1 MQKKHYLEYFGE
13 VKKYNVEK
21 NTIIAIGGCMMQE
34 KEMQE
39 KVLKSFPFVKLIF
52 GTHTLHNFPKGLYQV
67 LTEGKRIFDVIDI
80 KGEIYEGIPVKR
92 MDGLRASVTI
102 MYGCNNFCTFCIV
115 PYVRGRE
122 RSRKAEDILKEVEE
136 LAQKGY
142 LEITLLGQ
150 NVNSYRGEG
159 EIDTFAKLLDKV
171 ASIEG
176 IKKVRFMSPHPK
188 DFTEDVVQ
196 VMKKHENISRTLHYP
211 LQSGSSNILKK
222 MNRRYTKEQ
231 YLERAENIRR
241 ELPDV
246 TFTTDIIV
254 GFPGETEE
262 DFQDTLDVVRKM
274 NFEQVF
280 MFIYSPREN
289 TPAKKMEQV
298 DENIA
303 KERFQR
309 LKEMYDKQ
317 AEKLNEKYLG
327 KEEWIIVDG
336 ISKKNAK
343 MLVAK
348 TDANKPVVF
357 EKYEGWKMGDYIK
370 IRIVETHTWYLVGEK
385 IS

>member
-1 MQKKHYLEYFGE
+1 MQKKHCLEYYGE
-13 VKKYNVEK
+13 VKKYNIEK

-34 KEMQE
+34 KTMQE

>member
-1 MQKKHYLEYFGE
+1 MQKKHYLEYYGE
-13 VKKYNVEK
+13 VKKYNIEK

-34 KEMQE
+34 KTMQE

-211 LQSGSSNILKK
+211 LQSGSSNVLKK

-231 YLERAENIRR
+231 YLERAENIKR

-262 DFQDTLDVVRKM
+262 DFEDTLDVVRKM

-336 ISKKNAK
+336 ISKKSAK

>member
-1 MQKKHYLEYFGE
+1 MQKKHYLEYYGE

-176 IKKVRFMSPHPK
+176 IKKIRFMSPHPK

-231 YLERAENIRR
+231 YIERAENIRR

-262 DFQDTLDVVRKM
+262 DFEDTLDVVRKM

-317 AEKLNEKYLG
+317 AEKLNEKYLE

-336 ISKKNAK
+336 ISKKSAK